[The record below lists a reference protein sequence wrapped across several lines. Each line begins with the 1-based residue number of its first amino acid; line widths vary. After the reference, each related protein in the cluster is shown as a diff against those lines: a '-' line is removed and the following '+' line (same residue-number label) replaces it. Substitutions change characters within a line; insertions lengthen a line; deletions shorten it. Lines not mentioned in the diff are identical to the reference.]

1 MAYEYI
7 VNGKR
12 IRLPVNHEIIAVR
25 FREPSDAVDRR
36 AVIDPK
42 PEVGSFDERFEV
54 PNEKLTVV
62 RVAPSAQPGPARV
75 AAAANALNDDPEV
88 ERVVPVFDLGAKQVV
103 APDRIIV
110 GFKPETAERAGEII
124 GDNGGTI
131 LDADGDEYVVQ
142 LSPAADPFDVVEE
155 LMKRAEVDYAE
166 PDFVTLGRHKSRRD
180 TSGEGGEGG
189 GGEEDEGP
197 AVVSDHDESED
208 DPVSTAQPADGGD
221 TLLGSQYAVRI
232 TRAVEA
238 WQIVSG
244 SRNIK
249 IAILDEG
256 VDVGHPDLR
265 DAIVASFDAVDDEED
280 QQPNPWDAHG
290 TACAGLAA
298 AIPNNNRGVRGL
310 GGGCSLMAARIAFSP
325 SKGKKW
331 VVTNS
336 GIKAVIDWAWRNG
349 ADILSNSWGGGAPS
363 NAVSNA
369 FERARTQGRG
379 GKGCVIVVAAG
390 NHSAEVEFPGTLA
403 NVLTVS
409 ASNEFDEPKTMTS
422 ADGETW
428 WGSNF
433 GGEVDVAAPGVHNFT
448 TDIVGA
454 AGYNAGG
461 ALDGDYVSDF
471 NGTSSSTPIVA
482 GIAGLVLSVNPGLR
496 EAQVR
501 RLLKETADKA
511 GHVVYTNGRNDRM
524 DHGRVNALRAV
535 QGALSLV

>member
-12 IRLPVNHEIIAVR
+12 VSLPVNHDIIAVR
-25 FREPSDAVDRR
+25 FREPSDTVGRR

-42 PEVGSFDERFEV
+42 PEVGTFDERFEV
-54 PNEKLTVV
+54 PNERLTII

-75 AAAANALNDDPEV
+75 AAASSALNADPEV
-88 ERVVPVFDLGAKQVV
+88 ERVVPVFDLGTKQVV

-110 GFKPETAERAGEII
+110 GFKPETAEKADEII
-124 GDNGGTI
+124 SDNGGTV
-131 LDADGDEYVVQ
+131 LNAEGDEYVVQ
-142 LSPAADPFDVVEE
+142 IPPAADPFDVIAE

-166 PDFVTLGRHKSRRD
+166 PDFVTIGRHEALRD
-180 TSGEGGEGG
+180 TDGGAGG
-189 GGEEDEGP
+189 DDNNDDEEP
-197 AVVSDHDESED
+197 VVSDHDESED
-208 DPVSTAQPADGGD
+208 DPAGAAGPADAGGD

-232 TRAVEA
+232 TQAVGA
-238 WQIVSG
+238 WQLVTG

-256 VDVGHPDLR
+256 VDVGHLDLR
-265 DAIVASFDAVDDEED
+265 DAIVAGFDAVDDDEN
-280 QQPNPWDAHG
+280 QRPNPWDAHG

-298 AIPNNNRGVRGL
+298 ATPNNNRGVRGL

-325 SKGKKW
+325 SKGKDW

-336 GIKAVIDWAWRNG
+336 DIVQAIDWAWRNG

-379 GKGCVIVVAAG
+379 GRGCVIVVAAG
-390 NHSAEVEFPGTLA
+390 NSSAGVDFPGTLA

-409 ASNEFDEPKTMTS
+409 ASNEFDEPKTKTS

-433 GGEVDVAAPGVHNFT
+433 GAEVDVAAPGVHNFT
-448 TDIVGA
+448 TDITGA
-454 AGYNAGG
+454 DGYNVGG
-461 ALDGDYVSDF
+461 ALDGDYYASF

-482 GIAGLVLSVNPGLR
+482 GIAGLVLSANPSLR

-501 RLLKETADKA
+501 RLLKETADKV
-511 GHVVYTNGRNDRM
+511 GSVVYTNGRNDRM
-524 DHGRVNALRAV
+524 GHGRVNALRAV
-535 QGALSLV
+535 RGALSLV